1 MNFYHLSGKRWS
13 ALLVCLLSLLMLA
26 SLCITAG
33 AANTD
38 TLYHTMENLLTLD
51 PNALSDTDISNKKGA
66 IGDTDFSWELSSGG
80 TAIAEQALGDYEG
93 NTFCFTGGLLLV
105 QEATATL
112 QNNHAVA
119 ISADIYFEA
128 LPSNINGAYSPD
140 PNDSNFKPQLIMSWV
155 GNSSTNT
162 TMYDG
167 IRMDSEGYL
176 YLDGKAT
183 KINYQISLGQWY
195 NFKIIYSDY
204 TKAEIWVNG
213 ERIATM
219 ACQARKTSTWV
230 QFFDGNSG
238 LTAHVK
244 NIEIAASKDTYY
256 LGTVKEHSSDFISYQ
271 TTMPDANGNFKLR
284 VLAGIN
290 SLKYDSFGYR
300 VLLLT
305 KNADGSVNTIE
316 KTGTDTKAY
325 SSVLGGGTEYSI
337 KDHFGY
343 DYACLATIEGLD
355 STKDFF
361 ELVIFPYT
369 LSGGNKI
376 YGNAISLTYTN
387 DSKDGY
393 PVLNVIDDT
402 SYTEIKVSEDT
413 TIYRTLSTPLGGE
426 TTLYAYNNAGPRQDS
441 YRAAYF
447 KFTISAAELEKATN
461 AYLRIHSYGTQGTGT
476 PKNLCVYGATTN
488 WSEATLTHSTF
499 YQTLSTVSNAR
510 GDKLATITPEEYQ
523 SGNFFTVDVL
533 SYIKTQVEGQTPDAN
548 GMYTVAFCVTNP
560 DDSGS
565 NTDVVYLSSRER
577 DGNYAANIRF
587 EYSLYGRSFS
597 NIKANNK
604 GNEPIAYAEKL
615 LDEWFGVNGKGG
627 LYDEIYPKDENG
639 NLLTYDIDDLE
650 PNGYGTT
657 NTTGEGDFLKPIMW
671 EDGFL
676 WVRTDSISG
685 NNWKK
690 NNEWNTD
697 RFSRTLSTLGI
708 SAANEFLWSDY
719 AKTKTEY
726 DIYGGIENAG
736 IKGVEQNPY
745 FHIEFINGRPY
756 IIDPEGNPFFAV
768 SINAFVYGE
777 NANLQGYSEDV
788 YGSEAKFFEDMTK
801 ELQDMGI
808 YTTFAS
814 DPDIILDVENGLSTT
829 IPINGVSA
837 YMATLGR
844 SQVAEGEFP
853 YNNTINV
860 FDPDFVTTTNE
871 TNKTLIDEGG
881 YATNPRVLGYTADNE
896 LPSHGNILE
905 SYLTLDPT
913 IPDNTFSYHTAW
925 EWFARRTNNL
935 NPTIMDYYNSAEK
948 ATLNSEFLGFIYA
961 RNYQTVKGSIRKVD
975 PYHMYMGSRVAG
987 ECRYDINYLKAA
999 GYYLD
1004 VITTNL
1010 YDGLNPAPAVMTNY
1024 YRYAGI
1030 PFIVTEFYAKAMD
1043 AIDAN
1048 GYMLA
1053 NSTGAGFVVMRQQER
1068 ANYYEHFVLSLL
1080 ESKACVGWSWYRFRD
1095 NDQGLWAT
1103 TDGSHTNLRMLFVNY
1118 GNPTYP
1124 VTYAG
1129 PNAKADGNGI
1139 YTNTSLGI
1147 TNWQT
1152 DLIETYKGEPMA
1164 SNQNCNK
1171 GLFNTDYSTTVAVYT
1186 YDASG
1191 NNLTGVESY
1200 EVLTVNGSEEFKA
1213 EDFVNGAEL
1222 TVKLAGYDLAED
1234 KTGLTKT
1241 LTFNSAIDSE
1251 THSKTTLTTYKGKYI
1266 ALTDSIKTISDSI
1279 IGIVNYL
1286 DADQH
1291 K

>member
-1 MNFYHLSGKRWS
+1 M
-13 ALLVCLLSLLMLA
+13 CLLSLLMLA
-26 SLCITAG
+26 SLCVTAG

-66 IGDTDFSWELSSGG
+66 IGDTGFSWELSSGG

-93 NTFCFTGGLLLV
+93 NTFCFQGGNLLLFEGDDPSLA
-105 QEATATL
+105 EALSTL

-119 ISADIYFEA
+119 ISADIYFEE
-128 LPSNINGAYSPD
+128 LPSHADANYSD
-140 PNDSNFKPQLIMSWV
+140 PTKEGFKTQLIMSWV
-155 GNSSTNT
+155 GDSATGT
-162 TMYDG
+162 TYSNG
-167 IRMDSEGYL
+167 IRMDSNGNL
-176 YLDGKAT
+176 YLEGKDT
-183 KINYQISLGQWY
+183 KIDYQISVGQWY

-213 ERIATM
+213 ERITTLT
-219 ACQARKTSTWV
+219 CQARNTSMWV
-230 QFFDGNSG
+230 QFFDGS
-238 LTAHVK
+238 TSHKAHLK
-244 NIEIAASKDTYY
+244 NIDIAASKDTYY

-305 KNADGSVNTIE
+305 KNTNGSVNTTEI
-316 KTGTDTKAY
+316 TGTDTKAY
-325 SSVLGGGTEYSI
+325 SSVLSGGKEYKI

-355 STKDFF
+355 SKKDFF
-361 ELVIFPYT
+361 ELVVFPYT
-369 LSGGNKI
+369 VSGGNKI
-376 YGNAISLTYTN
+376 YGNAISLIYTKET
-387 DSKDGY
+387 DDAGY

-413 TIYRTLSTPLGGE
+413 TISRTDNTTSFGDSK
-426 TTLYAYNNAGPRQDS
+426 TLYARNVTDPKNDD

-447 KFTISAAELEKATN
+447 KFTIPAAELEKATN
-461 AYLRIHSYGTQGTGT
+461 AYLRIHAYGIQLKEGEDRTA
-476 PKNLCVYGATTN
+476 KNLCVYGATTN
-488 WSEATLTHSTF
+488 WNENTTYNDLYSNWITS
-499 YQTLSTVSNAR
+499 LSAR
-510 GDKLATITPEEYQ
+510 GTQIDTVIPEEYL

-533 SYIKTQVEGQTPDAN
+533 SYIKTQVKGQNPDAN
-548 GMYTVAFCVTNP
+548 GMYTVAFCVTHP
-560 DDSGS
+560 DNSGW
-565 NTDVVYLSSRER
+565 NAAPVYLDARENG
-577 DGNYAANIRF
+577 DNVAANIRL

-597 NIKANNK
+597 NIKANNE
-604 GNEPIAYAEKL
+604 GNEPLAYAEKL
-615 LDEWFGVNGKGG
+615 LDEWFGVNGEGG
-627 LYDEIYPKDENG
+627 LYDKIYPKDENG
-639 NLLTYDIDDLE
+639 ELLTYDIDALE

-657 NTTGEGDFLKPIMW
+657 NTTGEGDFLKPITW

-676 WVRTDSISG
+676 WLRTDSISG

-690 NNEWNTD
+690 NNEWNKD
-697 RFSRTLSTLGI
+697 RFARTLSTLGI
-708 SAANEFLWSDY
+708 SAANEFLRSDY

-726 DIYGGIENAG
+726 DSYGGIKNAD

-777 NANLQGYSEDV
+777 TENLQKYSNDV
-788 YGSEAKFFEDMTK
+788 YGNEPEFFEAMTR

-814 DPDIILDVENGLSTT
+814 DPDIILNVENGLSTT

-860 FDPDFVTTTNE
+860 FDPDFVTTTNK
-871 TNKTLIDEGG
+871 TNATLIGEGG

-896 LPSHGNILE
+896 LPSHSNILE

-925 EWFARRTNNL
+925 EWFARRTKNL

-948 ATLNSEFLGFIYA
+948 ATLNSEFLGFLYA

-1010 YDGLNPAPAVMTNY
+1010 YDGLNPDPEVMTNY
-1024 YRYAGI
+1024 YKYAGI

-1048 GYMLA
+1048 GYMLT
-1053 NSTGAGFVVMRQQER
+1053 NSTGAGFVVMTQQER
-1068 ANYYEHFVLSLL
+1068 ANYYEHFVLTLL

-1095 NDQGLWAT
+1095 NDQGLWKTA
-1103 TDGSHTNLRMLFVNY
+1103 DDSHTDLRMLFVNY

-1124 VTYAG
+1124 VTYAD
-1129 PNAKADGNGI
+1129 AEGNV
-1139 YTNTSLGI
+1139 YANSNFGI
-1147 TNWQT
+1147 TTSNWQSK
-1152 DLIETYKGEPMA
+1152 LIETYKGEPMA

-1171 GLFNTDYSTTVAVYT
+1171 GLFNADYSTTVTVYT

-1191 NNLTGVESY
+1191 NNLTGVNSY
-1200 EVLTVNGSEEFKA
+1200 EVLTVNESTGFSA
-1213 EDFVNGAEL
+1213 DDFVNGAEL
-1222 TVKLAGYDLAED
+1222 TVKLAGFDLAEN

-1241 LTFNSAIDSE
+1241 LTFNNN
-1251 THSKTTLTTYKGKYI
+1251 TKLTTYKGKYI

-1291 K
+1291 IK